1 MFSSPVTGNFPSSI
15 CGLIKHFDRIVAQPL
30 FREGSKVLSLYLLLQ
45 FDLTI
50 SRVTCAVKEE
60 F

>member
-1 MFSSPVTGNFPSSI
+1 MFLSPVTGNFSSSI
-15 CGLIKHFDRIVAQPL
+15 YSLIKHFDRTTQPL
-30 FREGSKVLSLYLLLQ
+30 FREGSKVLPLYLLLQ

>member
-1 MFSSPVTGNFPSSI
+1 MFLSPVTGNFPSSI
-15 CGLIKHFDRIVAQPL
+15 CGLIKHFDRIVTQPF
-30 FREGSKVLSLYLLLQ
+30 FREGSKVLPLYLSLQ
-45 FDLTI
+45 FDLMV

>member
-1 MFSSPVTGNFPSSI
+1 MFLSPVTGNFPASI
-15 CGLIKHFDRIVAQPL
+15 CDLTFDRIVTQPY
-30 FREGSKVLSLYLLLQ
+30 FREGSKVLPLTLLLQ

-50 SRVTCAVKEE
+50 SRVTFAVKEE

>member
-1 MFSSPVTGNFPSSI
+1 MFSSPVTGNLPASI
-15 CGLIKHFDRIVAQPL
+15 CGLIKHVDRIVTQPY
-30 FREGSKVLSLYLLLQ
+30 FREGSKVLPLYLLPQ

-50 SRVTCAVKEE
+50 SRVTSAVKEE